1 MSAFP
6 TVVDDAALCGRAGEF
21 VLAREPH
28 SEIAALRSARA
39 SARLLARQRAG
50 DASLRVR
57 LRAALDE
64 GQRQREE
71 ISRLRQEL
79 RQLRGEFDKLVSL
92 VSHSLSE
99 PVRQ

>member
-6 TVVDDAALCGRAGEF
+6 TVVDDAAFCGPAGEF

-28 SEIAALRSARA
+28 PEIAALRGARA
-39 SARLLARQRAG
+39 SALARLPARQRAS
-50 DASLRVR
+50 DESLRVR

-71 ISRLRQEL
+71 IAWTHEEL
-79 RQLRGEFDKLVSL
+79 ALAHGR
-92 VSHSLSE
+92 
-99 PVRQ
+99 VRERELDRRVCRT

>member
-6 TVVDDAALCGRAGEF
+6 TVVDDAAFCGPAGEF

-28 SEIAALRSARA
+28 TEIAALRSAWA
-39 SARLLARQRAG
+39 LARLPTRQRAS
-50 DASLRVR
+50 DASLRLR

-71 ISRLRQEL
+71 IARLREQLALAHGRVREL
-79 RQLRGEFDKLVSL
+79 ELDRR
-92 VSHSLSE
+92 
-99 PVRQ
+99 VRRT